1 MKELNE
7 NLLVVILCAG
17 MGTRFR
23 KNKIKGPK
31 SLIQIQSMGN
41 KPLLGIIIDNLLSQG
56 LDKIIV
62 ILGYRG
68 KLIESYISN
77 LKCQDSILS
86 ERIITINAHPEYK
99 KGPLFTFLTLLDNPE
114 IRKEQNN
121 LLVFPGDTIF
131 DQVLLNDLL
140 SIIIK
145 QIQKIQGR
153 ALIFYTRIKASD
165 IKKKSHLISNV
176 TTIKRDDIEVMAQIE
191 EIELSTIKK
200 DTYINQMIP
209 IFFLNYKFLL
219 LISQILK
226 SSDSNKISEVLNE
239 ICKKNLQDIL
249 ACEITSKGSF
259 YDIDTAF
266 DLEYL
271 NKKKS
276 GQ

>member
-17 MGTRFR
+17 TGTRFR
-23 KNKIKGPK
+23 KNNIKGPK

-62 ILGYRG
+62 ILGYKG
-68 KLIESYISN
+68 KRIESYISN
-77 LKCQDSILS
+77 LKRQDSILS

-114 IRKEQNN
+114 IRKNQNN

-153 ALIFYTRIKASD
+153 ALIFYTRIKACD
-165 IKKKSHLISNV
+165 IKKKSPLISNV
-176 TTIKRDDIEVMAQIE
+176 TTIKSGDIEVMVQIE

-200 DTYINQMIP
+200 DTYMNQMIP
-209 IFFLNYKFLL
+209 MFFLNYEFLL

-239 ICKKNLQDIL
+239 ICKRNLQDIL
-249 ACEITSKGSF
+249 ACEINSKGSF
-259 YDIDTAF
+259 YDIDTAL